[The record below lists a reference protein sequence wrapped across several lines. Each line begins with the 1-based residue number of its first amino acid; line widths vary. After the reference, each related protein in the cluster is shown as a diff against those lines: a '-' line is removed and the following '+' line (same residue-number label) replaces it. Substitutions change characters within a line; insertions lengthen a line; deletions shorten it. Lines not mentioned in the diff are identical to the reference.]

1 MEKCT
6 YCVQRLN
13 GGKLQA
19 KLAKRDLRDGEIVTA
34 CAQSC
39 PTQAITFGDINNE
52 ATKVHQLKQYNR
64 NYAPFS
70 ELNIWPRTTYLAK
83 IRNPNPELGA

>member
-6 YCVQRLN
+6 YCVQRIN
-13 GGKLQA
+13 GGKLKA
-19 KLAKRDLRDGEIVTA
+19 KLEKRALNDGEIVTA
-34 CAQSC
+34 CAESC
-39 PTQAITFGDINNE
+39 PTQAITFGDINNKT
-52 ATKVHQLKQYNR
+52 TKVHQLKQSNR
-64 NYAPFS
+64 NYAMLS